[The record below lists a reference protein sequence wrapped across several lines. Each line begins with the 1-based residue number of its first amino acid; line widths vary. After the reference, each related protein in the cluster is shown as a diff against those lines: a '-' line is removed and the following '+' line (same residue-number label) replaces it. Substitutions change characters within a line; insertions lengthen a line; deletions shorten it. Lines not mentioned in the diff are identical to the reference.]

1 MGGYRQF
8 QAQTNGD
15 MSGAMHG
22 VAQKY
27 SEAPTALDEHKLS
40 TVVAMLDDNLVR
52 ACVLGQRLRK
62 AMDYVCG
69 QSPQAVPIKDA
80 APAPEAAL
88 DIIAF
93 KQRLLFD
100 ALDVIDAESR
110 RLERVV
116 G

>member
-1 MGGYRQF
+1 VSGYREF

-15 MSGAMHG
+15 MRGAMHA
-22 VAQKY
+22 VAEKY
-27 SEAPTALDEHKLS
+27 QETPTALDEHKLS

-52 ACVLGQRLRK
+52 ACMLGLRLRK
-62 AMDYVCG
+62 AMDYICG
-69 QSPQAVPIKDA
+69 PTPQVAPIKDA
-80 APAPEAAL
+80 APAPEATL